1 MDALEHPYR
10 SLYALAP
17 LPPPR
22 GAGREIRIACG
33 VLIAVSAIQLATG
46 AQVIAGALGLA
57 GGVAGL
63 LSTRRRSW
71 TTSSS
76 SS

>member
-1 MDALEHPYR
+1 MSTDHPYR

-17 LPPPR
+17 FAAAPR
-22 GAGREIRIACG
+22 RAGREIRIACG

-57 GGVAGL
+57 GGVVGL
-63 LSTRRRSW
+63 ASTRRS
-71 TTSSS
+71 
-76 SS
+76 